1 VIPVLFHLGPITI
14 YSFGVM
20 AATAL
25 VLACYVAYRLL
36 RTRGVSFE
44 FAYELLFVA
53 GIGGFAG
60 ARIYYLLQHWHTVR
74 GDLFHNTFGG
84 SGFTWYGGLMGGFVC
99 VVLWSR
105 LRHVPLGLMANA
117 AGPAVAMGYAI
128 GRIGCLLSGDGDYGS
143 PTKSF
148 IGIAFPHGTVPTPP
162 GVKVWPT
169 PPMETV
175 SMLIVFW
182 VLYRMAKRP
191 QPGWYVWGWFMVLAG
206 TERFLIEFIRRN
218 PVVLLGLRTTQWESI
233 ASVVIGV
240 VIILAVRDRKPVEAT
255 MHLAPAAAGGGARH
269 VSSSDAGPAASVGGT
284 RAAAGGS
291 ARKRRSAGTGR
302 AGP

>member
-1 VIPVLFHLGPITI
+1 MIPVFFHLGPITI

-20 AATAL
+20 AAAAL
-25 VLACYVAYRLL
+25 VAAAYVAYLLL

-60 ARIYYLLQHWHTVR
+60 ARIYYLLQHWPAVK
-74 GDLFHNTFGG
+74 GDLFHNAFSG
-84 SGFTWYGGLMGGFVC
+84 SGFTWYGGLIGGFVC
-99 VVLWSR
+99 VALWAR
-105 LRHVPLGLMANA
+105 FRHVPVGLMANA
-117 AGPAVAMGYAI
+117 AGPAVAIGYAI

-169 PPMETV
+169 PPMETIA
-175 SMLIVFW
+175 MLVVCW
-182 VLYRMAKRP
+182 VLYRMAKKP

-206 TERFLIEFIRRN
+206 VERLLIEFIRRN
-218 PVVLLGLRTTQWESI
+218 PVVFLGLRTTQWESL
-233 ASVVIGV
+233 ASVALGVAVILYTRG
-240 VIILAVRDRKPVEAT
+240 REPVETSLVAASRT
-255 MHLAPAAAGGGARH
+255 SPAGRTGAAAKRSGGGKSGAT
-269 VSSSDAGPAASVGGT
+269 AGT
-284 RAAAGGS
+284 S
-291 ARKRRSAGTGR
+291 ARGRSKSRRTGI
-302 AGP
+302 